1 MRKTIGIIGGMGPLA
16 TADLFRK
23 LIENTDAASD
33 QQHLHVVIDNDPTI
47 PDRTAYLLG
56 RGSDPYPAMLK
67 SAQRLQSMGAQL
79 LLMPCVTGHSYW
91 EALRRSLTA
100 PLLNMLTVTCESM
113 AKAGIR
119 KAALFA
125 TTGTVRTAIF
135 DRVCAHYG
143 LELLKPNEEDQQAV
157 MDLIY
162 KGVKT
167 GVRAYD
173 TAPVSAIAE
182 KLLSAGAQTV
192 ILGCTELPIA
202 YERFG
207 LDFPRID
214 PTLEL
219 ARKAVSLAGGK
230 LKAL

>member
-23 LIENTDAASD
+23 LIENTDATSD
-33 QQHLHVVIDNDPTI
+33 QQHLHIVIDNDPTI

-56 RGSDPYPAMLK
+56 RGHDPYPAMLK

-91 EALRRSLTA
+91 EALHRSLTA
-100 PLLNMLTVTCESM
+100 PILNMLTVTCESM

-125 TTGTVRTAIF
+125 TTGTVKTAIF
-135 DRVCAHYG
+135 DKVCALYK
-143 LELLKPNEEDQQAV
+143 LELLKPDEEDQQAV

-162 KGVKT
+162 KGVKSGAGT
-167 GVRAYD
+167 YD
-173 TAPVSAIAE
+173 TTQVSATAE
-182 KLLSAGAQTV
+182 RLLSAGAQTV

-207 LDFPRID
+207 LDFPHID

-219 ARKAVSLAGGK
+219 ARKAISLAGGR